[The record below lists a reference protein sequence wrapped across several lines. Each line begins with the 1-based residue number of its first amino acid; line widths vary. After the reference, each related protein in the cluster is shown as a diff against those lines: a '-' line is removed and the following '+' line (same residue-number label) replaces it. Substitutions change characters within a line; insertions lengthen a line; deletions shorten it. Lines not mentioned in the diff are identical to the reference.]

1 MRAGSTTLAPGLLVR
16 IVASPGPA
24 TETLR
29 RALQRRHARVSVDW
43 PAPDPLPAAGDLLFC
58 TYLPDLPR
66 RIPWTPG
73 EAPLALIV
81 LLEAGQ
87 AADPELLRLA
97 TCDAVLPH
105 PASPELVAA
114 TVAVARDK
122 FLYER
127 RLRGRIER
135 LEETLRALR
144 TVERAKALLIAER
157 NMTEEQAYAF
167 LRERAM
173 ERRVTVGAV
182 AAAYLDSHDLLEL
195 SGQRRGG

>member
-1 MRAGSTTLAPGLLVR
+1 MRAGPTTFAPGLLVR

-24 TETLR
+24 TEALR

-43 PAPDPLPAAGDLLFC
+43 PAPDSLPTAGDLLFC

-66 RIPWTPG
+66 RIRWTPG
-73 EAPLALIV
+73 EPPLAFIV
-81 LLEAGQ
+81 LLESGQ
-87 AADPELLRLA
+87 TADPELLRLA

-144 TVERAKALLIAER
+144 TVERAKTLLIAER

-182 AAAYLDSHDLLEL
+182 AAAYLDNHDLIDLV
-195 SGQRRGG
+195 SRQRRG